1 MQRHGDATWSAT
13 LALAA
18 ALALLATP
26 RAQVDE
32 PVLPG
37 WEAPQDWPAQGIT
50 KQEFRT
56 NYGDAWDA
64 VSRTIGG
71 QNRDAEKVRK
81 REELHDMVTATHRK
95 MPLPGASV
103 DRILTGPSTDFVS
116 DDRDYWTLE
125 EAYHTMHNNPYLL
138 NEPGHAG
145 QAIYTAES
153 DSVYGADP
161 VSFRHELD
169 RIALLRRMTYTAE
182 TDIEFENDHMLPA
195 RVQEMQMS
203 IAMSYHCQ
211 EYPSAFS
218 TAAEA
223 YYAVNGEW
231 TQQGRAFLAQAQVLR
246 RKLRL
251 LRPVVQRCQSVAW
264 SIKDVCES
272 VSLDGA
278 TEDGARAAFADLD
291 ACSEDDTLAL
301 GCGDDQL
308 SPEEFEQIVRVQLDV
323 HISQLPSQALTH
335 SFQFIDDDRSGAIH
349 DSEYVAFVQSGKMSC
364 GTANVDNMKQE
375 INRLEARLDE
385 LRKRPHD
392 ERGMVPFESDAVFD
406 EADACDGS
414 QESELP
420 PPPSA
425 ESTPA
430 TLGNNLD
437 LEAVGRCGDHLLT
450 MEELNRWAQKAYTRG
465 RNPSAAR
472 QGSSR
477 KTQLIEPEGTSSKAP
492 APGTC
497 AEAVLS
503 ACPGTQ
509 DEACTA
515 CVRQQH
521 GSAEFR
527 GACPT
532 WALVTEACAAG
543 TAATDVYKGL
553 VRDTHWVRS
562 VRCSAV
568 CFWQPVG
575 VAMRRTSAGTATS
588 GITSDI

>member
-1 MQRHGDATWSAT
+1 MSCHGVRWRQVAVAVGAS
-13 LALAA
+13 
-18 ALALLATP
+18 LALLGTP
-26 RAQVDE
+26 HAQVE
-32 PVLPG
+32 ESVVLPG

-50 KQEFRT
+50 KREFRAS
-56 NYGDAWDA
+56 YGDAWDA
-64 VSRTIGG
+64 VSQTIGG
-71 QNRDAEKVRK
+71 QNRAAEKVRK
-81 REELHDMVTATHRK
+81 REELHEMVGAMHRK
-95 MPLPGASV
+95 MPLPGSSV
-103 DRILTGPSTDFVS
+103 DRILSGPSTDFVS

-125 EAYHTMHNNPYLL
+125 QAYHTMHNNPYLL

-195 RVQEMQMS
+195 RAQEMQMS

-231 TQQGRAFLAQAQVLR
+231 TQLGRVFLAQAQLLR
-246 RKLRL
+246 RHFRM

-264 SIKDVCES
+264 SNQDVCEA

-291 ACSEDDTLAL
+291 ACGEDDTPAL
-301 GCGDDQL
+301 GCGDDEI
-308 SPEEFEQIVRVQLDV
+308 SPQEFETLVRKELDI
-323 HISQLPSQALTH
+323 HQSQLPGQALTH
-335 SFQFIDDDRSGAIH
+335 SFQFIDDDRSGAIE
-349 DSEYVAFVQSGKMSC
+349 DFEYVAFVQSGQMSC
-364 GTANVDNMKQE
+364 GTADVDKMKQE
-375 INRLEARLDE
+375 IDRLEAHLDE

-392 ERGMVPFESDAVFD
+392 ERGIVPFESDAVFD

-414 QESELP
+414 EPPPP
-420 PPPSA
+420 PPPS
-425 ESTPA
+425 S
-430 TLGNNLD
+430 D
-437 LEAVGRCGDHLLT
+437 LTEGEEGIPGHEAILEPQGRCGDHLLT
-450 MEELNRWAQKAYTRG
+450 MEELNRWARKAYTRG
-465 RNPSAAR
+465 RHPSVAR
-472 QGSSR
+472 EGSSR
-477 KTQLIEPEGTSSKAP
+477 KTALIQPEGTSSKAP
-492 APGTC
+492 TPGTC
-497 AEAVLS
+497 AEAVLA

-515 CVRQQH
+515 CVREQH
-521 GSAEFR
+521 GNPEFR

-543 TAATDVYKGL
+543 SAATDVYKGL
-553 VRDTHWVRS
+553 VRHSHWVRRVWCRANNFNYS
-562 VRCSAV
+562 DNSADCMAV
-568 CFWQPVG
+568 V
-575 VAMRRTSAGTATS
+575 
-588 GITSDI
+588 